1 MSKLHTTIIFW
12 VGTPF
17 LPIKGIWFSCDT
29 QARTCVPSIAPILF
43 YKKKKFTNQFKCS
56 KNISL

>member
-1 MSKLHTTIIFW
+1 MSKIHATIIFW

-29 QARTCVPSIAPILF
+29 QARTCVPSIAPIQF
-43 YKKKKFTNQFKCS
+43 YKKK
-56 KNISL
+56 